1 MIKWRIKMAYSFT
14 NSKGKKY
21 FLHLKKIESKTGK
34 TRDLYYFA
42 GDLRPDFAV
51 DAVPE
56 GKQVVEMASGLPV
69 LKKI

>member
-1 MIKWRIKMAYSFT
+1 MAYSFT

-21 FLHLKKIESKTGK
+21 FLHCKKIKRASGK
-34 TRDLYYFA
+34 DTELFYF
-42 GDLRPDFAV
+42 GTEMKPEFAIDV
-51 DAVPE
+51 LPK